1 MTLLLAAK
9 FANSKA
15 ALPGIEDSSMHYFQ
29 KVGQS
34 RYFLWILLGSPFGYI
49 VAAYSYGEMYYGE
62 VLHSSGE
69 ISARLMMFAMA
80 ATPLLLMFTGRA
92 FPCWLTKNRRY
103 FGVASFAYAA
113 LHTVVYL
120 DKIGLLPDILADARL
135 PEYWT
140 GWVALLIFLIL
151 AASSNDRSV
160 RWLKRRWKSLH
171 RFVYPAAI
179 LMFVHWVLVAFN
191 RGPAIAHLAL
201 LGGLEGYRIWKL
213 WQISKHAKKSGL
225 A

>member
-1 MTLLLAAK
+1 
-9 FANSKA
+9 
-15 ALPGIEDSSMHYFQ
+15 MHYFQ
-29 KVGQS
+29 KIAQS
-34 RYFLWILLGSPFGYI
+34 RYFLWTLLGAPFAYI
-49 VAAYSYGEMYYGE
+49 VVAYSYGELYYGE
-62 VLHSSGE
+62 VLHSTGE

-92 FPCWLTKNRRY
+92 FPRWLMKNRRY
-103 FGVASFAYAA
+103 FGVACFAYAA
-113 LHTVVYL
+113 LHTVVYMER
-120 DKIGLLPDILADARL
+120 IRVLPDILADAAL

-140 GWVALLIFLIL
+140 GWLAFLIFLLL

-171 RFVYPAAI
+171 RFVYAAAI
-179 LMFVHWVLVAFN
+179 LMFMHWVLVAFN

-201 LGGLEGYRIWKL
+201 LGALEGYRIWKL
-213 WQISKHAKKSGL
+213 QQISNRGKKARL